1 VQAVAIV
8 PAIAAIYVAVALV
21 AKSLTWYWPSQPG
34 AMANEAALAL
44 GALLGG
50 AAFMRFQP
58 KARAAVAA
66 GAAAIYTALSA
77 GGLAIVGPEAPGLG
91 RYRHYVFA
99 PSACEFA
106 VRFPGPPQVQDEAIA
121 VGGGTT
127 ATVIARWSDFGALAA
142 WRAECIP
149 APAGGSA
156 ERLEAAMRAW
166 ADASGLGQ
174 AEIGVATKDG
184 MAVASLSGR
193 LGGAIIDMSD
203 GPASTRIESRIH
215 GGKSSLMRLTV
226 AQPGRAPLSP
236 QAQAFLDSVTWRD
249 AP

>member
-149 APAGGSA
+149 APAGG
-156 ERLEAAMRAW
+156 
-166 ADASGLGQ
+166 LGQ